1 LKLLNKDVQK
11 SRFLVVGKIVGS
23 HGVKG
28 NLKIRSY
35 TESETVFKPG
45 KSILV
50 IQAGHIEKT
59 YPIQWAKPHGRSMLV
74 SLKGIENRDTADSLV
89 GAGVF
94 IERSALPELEEG
106 SYYWVDIIGLSVVS
120 TDDRYIGRIES
131 IMPTGG
137 NDVYVVKN
145 HDKNDH
151 QEILIPAIESVV
163 LNIDFK
169 NKIMRVDL
177 PEGL

>member
-11 SRFLVVGKIVGS
+11 DRFLVVGKIVGS
-23 HGVKG
+23 HGISG
-28 NLKIRSY
+28 NLKIRPY

-50 IQAGHIEKT
+50 NQAGHIEKI
-59 YPIQWAKPHGRSMLV
+59 YSIQWVKPHGRSMLV

-106 SYYWVDIIGLSVVS
+106 SYYWVDIIGLSVIS
-120 TDDRYIGRIES
+120 SDDQYIGRIES

-151 QEILIPAIESVV
+151 HEILIPAIESVV

-169 NKIMRVDL
+169 NKIMRVAL